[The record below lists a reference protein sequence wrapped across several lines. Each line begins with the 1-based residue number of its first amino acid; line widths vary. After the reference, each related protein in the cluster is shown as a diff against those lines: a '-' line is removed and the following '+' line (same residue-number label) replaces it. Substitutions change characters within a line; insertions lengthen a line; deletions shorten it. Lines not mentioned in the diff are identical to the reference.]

1 MIYLVMIGIFLICF
15 NLDLFGNE
23 RMVMKQ
29 FKGVYKFRNFIVSNN
44 YFDIKYIDN
53 LNLEGV
59 DFINQSEKDIF
70 DELSFL
76 IGFKKILKI
85 DL

>member
-1 MIYLVMIGIFLICF
+1 
-15 NLDLFGNE
+15 
-23 RMVMKQ
+23 MKQ